1 MKTEDITE
9 AEESFHKILHAMQ
22 TLNNFRIISDY
33 FMEELDQKM
42 AKAFSEEA
50 EVANKEEGNEDN
62 PMALECGTFFEYVED
77 KNVFLDMYVAFLR
90 EEFSN

>member
-1 MKTEDITE
+1 MKTEDINE

-22 TLNNFRIISDY
+22 TLNNYRIISDY

-42 AKAFSEEA
+42 AKAFSKEA

-62 PMALECGTFFEYVED
+62 SMALECGTFFDYVED
-77 KNVFLDMYVAFLR
+77 KNAFLDIYVAALR
-90 EEFSN
+90 EAFSN